1 MASVPHDCLAHRRG
15 LLSDRAL
22 RPWLEA
28 AVLLILLCCGAFYS
42 LRQTTVQSSAARF
55 PRSNVPRF
63 VATARPFCPALQQ
76 PLLGRLHVAGSSSL
90 PWARGH
96 AGRYSPAGAA

>member
-1 MASVPHDCLAHRRG
+1 MASVPHDRSPNRHG
-15 LLSDRAL
+15 SLSDRAL

-28 AVLLILLCCGAFYS
+28 AVLLILLFCGAFYS
-42 LRQTTVQSSAARF
+42 LRQTTVQSNAARF

-63 VATARPFCPALQQ
+63 IATASPLCPALQQ

-90 PWARGH
+90 PSARGH
-96 AGRYSPAGAA
+96 AGRYSPASA